1 MTVCQ
6 APALLGRPA
15 GVRCARRRLGLRW
28 RAYRWAVWRL
38 VLAGAWWPV
47 AGQRPGLR
55 LQQVIGGGQGG
66 HLGRRAGRRLAVP
79 VTASRAARTAGRSAT
94 SRAAGPVFIRGLL
107 RQPSWGAARTHSPGS
122 FEPTRTGDQG
132 QAEPPDGLARA
143 QKRIGYLRICRG
155 RGSST
160 AGSAPTGRAATKARP
175 PRRRRQGVRIHAR
188 RCRAG
193 RRPGTGVGVLV
204 IGEGRNTGMRTRAGT
219 RLAAILIAAGAF
231 LAVPAASAL
240 ASATHGKVFFN
251 GQVVGTV
258 VTPAAVPN
266 GGTDPFYEVSGGVA
280 GQLGIAG
287 DGPGSPDYRGGLWA
301 VNVVTFTPGT
311 TPFLL
316 TSAQAVLTA
325 QSRGQVTITRDPAAD
340 FRCPLQL

>member
-28 RAYRWAVWRL
+28 RACRWAVSRL

-55 LQQVIGGGQGG
+55 LQQVTGADGAATWAAVLAGGW
-66 HLGRRAGRRLAVP
+66 AGP
-79 VTASRAARTAGRSAT
+79 VTVSRAARTAGRSAA
-94 SRAAGPVFIRGLL
+94 SRAAGPVFYRWVASGAKLGSRQDAQPREL
-107 RQPSWGAARTHSPGS
+107 RTSANRRSRPGRAPGRTCASP
-122 FEPTRTGDQG
+122 ETYWVPAD
-132 QAEPPDGLARA
+132 LW
-143 QKRIGYLRICRG
+143 G
-155 RGSST
+155 RGFEYRRERTCRQSRNQGKT
-160 AGSAPTGRAATKARP
+160 ASAPKTNVG
-175 PRRRRQGVRIHAR
+175 IHAR

-204 IGEGRNTGMRTRAGT
+204 IGEGRNTGMRARAGT
-219 RLAAILIAAGAF
+219 RLAAILIAGGAF
-231 LAVPAASAL
+231 LAVPATSAL
-240 ASATHGKVFFN
+240 ASATHGKMFFN
-251 GQVVGTV
+251 GQVVGTM
-258 VTPAAVPN
+258 VTPAAVPG

-287 DGPGSPDYRGGLWA
+287 DGPSSPDYRGGLWA

-325 QSRGQVTITRDPAAD
+325 QSRGQVTVTRDPAAD